1 MEEEIRNVIINPE
14 VLVVIFMGM
23 FMENKKAIN
32 KFTYFISIIIVVF
45 FSIVLFIFAYNLI
58 VYFIPPKT
66 PDGHPIMPF
75 KQIFLSGLISI
86 VSTIIFS
93 IFIYKRLL
101 KRK

>member
-1 MEEEIRNVIINPE
+1 
-14 VLVVIFMGM
+14 MGM
-23 FMENKKAIN
+23 FMENKKTIN
-32 KFTYFISIIIVVF
+32 KFTYFISIIIIFF
-45 FSIVLFIFAYNLI
+45 FSIAIFIFAYNLI

-86 VSTIIFS
+86 VLTIIFS
-93 IFIYKRLL
+93 IFIYKRFL

>member
-1 MEEEIRNVIINPE
+1 MERQIRNVIINPE

-23 FMENKKAIN
+23 FMKNKKEIN
-32 KFTYFISIIIVVF
+32 NSTYFISIII
-45 FSIVLFIFAYNLI
+45 IAIFIFAYNLI
-58 VYFIPPKT
+58 VYFIQPKT

-86 VSTIIFS
+86 VLTIIFS
-93 IFIYKRLL
+93 IFIYKRFL